1 MSQLPMI
8 LGSCLK
14 ITSHLAL
21 KLSSLINQKNSF
33 IKFLLIGVLNT
44 FVGLG
49 LMFFLKNGLRWPY
62 WVATFTGN
70 TLGAVVSFLLNR
82 SFTFNSNIPIKE
94 GVPRFAAVIILCY
107 LFSFWFSR
115 LLAES
120 FADRGW
126 QLNLISNDS
135 LAILL
140 GTGIYTITNYFGQKW
155 YVFKKG
161 AA

>member
-1 MSQLPMI
+1 MM

-14 ITSHLAL
+14 ITNHLAL
-21 KLSSLINQKNSF
+21 KLVSLINQKNSF
-33 IKFLLIGVLNT
+33 IKFLLVGFLNT

-49 LMFFLKNGLRWPY
+49 LIFFLKNGLRWPY

-70 TLGAVVSFLLNR
+70 TFGAVVSFFLNR
-82 SFTFNSNIPIKE
+82 SFTFKSNVPIKE
-94 GVPRFAAVIILCY
+94 GVLRFAAVIILCY
-107 LFSFWFSR
+107 LFSFSVSR

-120 FADRGW
+120 LTDRGW
-126 QLNLISNDS
+126 QLNLISMDS

-140 GTGIYTITNYFGQKW
+140 GTGIYTISNYLGQKW

>member
-1 MSQLPMI
+1 MSQLPMM

-14 ITSHLAL
+14 ITNHLAL
-21 KLSSLINQKNSF
+21 KLASLINQKNSF
-33 IKFLLIGVLNT
+33 IKFLLVGLLNT
-44 FVGLG
+44 IVGLG
-49 LMFFLKNGLRWPY
+49 FMFFLKNGFNLPY

-82 SFTFNSNIPIKE
+82 SFTFTSCVPIKE
-94 GVPRFAAVIILCY
+94 GVPRFAAVIIICY
-107 LFSFWFSR
+107 LFSFSISR

-120 FADRGW
+120 LTDRDW
-126 QLNLISNDS
+126 QMNLISNDS

-140 GTGIYTITNYFGQKW
+140 GTGIYTISNYLGQKW

>member
-1 MSQLPMI
+1 MK

-33 IKFLLIGVLNT
+33 IKFLLVGVLNT
-44 FVGLG
+44 FIGLG
-49 LMFFLKNGLRWPY
+49 LMLFLKNGLRWPY

-70 TLGAVVSFLLNR
+70 TIGAVVSFLLNR
-82 SFTFNSNIPIKE
+82 SFTFNSSVPIKE
-94 GVPRFAAVIILCY
+94 GVPRFAAVIILSY
-107 LFSFWFSR
+107 LFSFSVSI

-120 FADRGW
+120 LTDRGW
-126 QLNLISNDS
+126 QLDFISKDS